1 MQKKKRCE
9 WVSDEPLYIE
19 YHDREWGRESRD
31 SRHLF
36 EMLCLEG
43 QQAGLSWWTILQR
56 RENYRQAFA
65 GFDPYILADY
75 GDEELSRLLENEGI
89 IRNKLKIQS
98 IIKNARACIKIER
111 EGRPFSDYIW
121 GFVDGQAIINDF
133 HDQDEVPSES
143 VISQRMARQLKED
156 GFSFV
161 GPTICYAYMQAVGMV
176 NDHTRQCF
184 LYPPNTED
192 R

>member
-9 WVSDEPLYIE
+9 WVSDETLYIE
-19 YHDREWGRESRD
+19 YHDREWGRENRD

-65 GFDPYILADY
+65 DFDPYILADY

-89 IRNKLKIQS
+89 IRNKLKIKS
-98 IIKNARACIKIER
+98 IINNARACLEIER
-111 EGRPFSDYIW
+111 EGRSFSDYIW
-121 GFVDGQAIINDF
+121 SFVDGQVIINDF
-133 HDQDEVPSES
+133 HDQSEVPAES
-143 VISQRMARQLKED
+143 VISQKMARQLKED
-156 GFSFV
+156 GFAFV

>member
-111 EGRPFSDYIW
+111 VGRPFSDYIW

-143 VISQRMARQLKED
+143 VISQRMARQLKKD

>member
-1 MQKKKRCE
+1 MHKKKRCE
-9 WVSDEPLYIE
+9 WVSDETLYIE

-36 EMLCLEG
+36 EMVCLEG

-65 GFDPYILADY
+65 DFDPYILADY

-98 IIKNARACIKIER
+98 IINNARACLEIER

-143 VISQRMARQLKED
+143 VISQRMARQLKKD

-184 LYPPNTED
+184 LYQEK
-192 R
+192 

>member
-75 GDEELSRLLENEGI
+75 GDEELSRLLKNEGI

-111 EGRPFSDYIW
+111 EGQPFSDYIW
-121 GFVDGQAIINDF
+121 GFVGGQAIINDF
-133 HDQDEVPSES
+133 HDQAEVPSES
-143 VISQRMARQLKED
+143 VISQRMARQLKKD

>member
-111 EGRPFSDYIW
+111 EGWPFSDYIW

-143 VISQRMARQLKED
+143 VISQRMARQLKKD